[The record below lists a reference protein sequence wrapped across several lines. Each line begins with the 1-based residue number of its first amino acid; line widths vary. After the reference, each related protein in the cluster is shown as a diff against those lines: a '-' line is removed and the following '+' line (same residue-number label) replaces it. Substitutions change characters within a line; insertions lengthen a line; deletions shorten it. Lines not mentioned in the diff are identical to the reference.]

1 MKAFFSKIGNY
12 IKSFFIKDNF
22 VRSDFDKKQ
31 KIQSLITSLV
41 MIVLFVF
48 SSFTFFNMLYSFAD
62 ILGSIVSGSPDVAIS
77 DLLRS
82 LPLFL
87 SFFMS
92 LWGLFLVHAFRKGN
106 DDEQRIRSIFRKGIA
121 VLAIAGVNFLY
132 VFIMRFA
139 GKYSSLVEGSPSCL
153 YPLDSVLYS
162 ALFICIGVAAILYVK
177 RFKEKL
183 PYVVPVRPAA
193 CTAHKPLRFLYC
205 FGVSFWTLI
214 ALFGLTGACLT
225 IFVYDFKHEYAF
237 YGIAVIFIYILSPI
251 MLGFWELYFHELK
264 EEKKK
269 QFLLP
274 VSIVSMFF
282 SILFVVLYFV
292 SLKTNMDAP
301 SNAGFGMFPI
311 TFTATANYG
320 TLIVV
325 FTPIIVSLV
334 ALVRGIIAKIK
345 K

>member
-1 MKAFFSKIGNY
+1 MKKFFSKEN
-12 IKSFFIKDNF
+12 FFP
-22 VRSDFDKKQ
+22 STLDKKQ
-31 KIQSLITSLV
+31 RIQSLITSLV

-62 ILGSIVSGSPDVAIS
+62 ILGSVVSGSPDVAIK

-92 LWGLFLVHAFRKGN
+92 LWALFLVHAFRKGV
-106 DDEQRIRSIFRKGIA
+106 DDEYRLKSIFRKGIA
-121 VLAIAGVNFLY
+121 VLSIAGVNFLY

-139 GKYSSLVEGSPSCL
+139 GKYSSLVEGSPSAL

-162 ALFICIGVAAILYVK
+162 VLFICIGVATILYVK

-183 PYVVPVRPAA
+183 PYTVPVRPVA
-193 CTAHKPLRFLYC
+193 CSAHKPSRFFYC

-214 ALFGLTGACLT
+214 ALFGLTGAFLT

-237 YGIAVIFIYILSPI
+237 FGIAVIFIYILSPI
-251 MLGFWELYFHELK
+251 MLGFWEFYFNELK

-269 QFLLP
+269 EFLLP
-274 VSIVSMFF
+274 VSIVSM
-282 SILFVVLYFV
+282 VVSAIFITLYFV

-301 SNAGFGMFPI
+301 NNAGFGMFPI

-320 TLIVV
+320 TLVVV
-325 FTPIIVSLV
+325 FTPAIVSIV
-334 ALVRGIIAKIK
+334 AFIRAIVGKIK
-345 K
+345 EQ

>member
-1 MKAFFSKIGNY
+1 MSKLFA
-12 IKSFFIKDNF
+12 KENF
-22 VRSDFDKKQ
+22 LPSTFDKKQ
-31 KIQSLITSLV
+31 RIQSLVTSLV

-48 SSFTFFNMLYSFAD
+48 ASFTFFNMLYAFAD
-62 ILGSIVSGSPDVAIS
+62 ILGSIVSGSPDVAIK

-92 LWGLFLVHAFRKGN
+92 LWGLFLVHAFRKGK
-106 DDEQRIRSIFRKGIA
+106 DDEYRLKSIFRKGIA
-121 VLAIAGVNFLY
+121 VLSLSGINFIY
-132 VFIMRFA
+132 VFIMFFV
-139 GKYSSLVEGSPSCL
+139 GKYSSLVEGSPSAL

-162 ALFICIGVAAILYVK
+162 VLFICIGICAIIYVK

-183 PYVVPVRPAA
+183 PYVVPVRQVA
-193 CTAHKPLRFLYC
+193 CTSKKPLRFLYC

-214 ALFGLTGACLT
+214 ALFGLTGAFLT

-237 YGIAVIFIYILSPI
+237 YGIAVILIYILSPI
-251 MLGFWELYFHELK
+251 MMAFWEFYFNELK

-269 QFLLP
+269 EFLLP
-274 VSIVSMFF
+274 VSIVSLTV
-282 SILFVVLYFV
+282 SVICVILYFV

-320 TLIVV
+320 TLLVV

-334 ALVRGIIAKIK
+334 AFARAIFGIIK

>member
-1 MKAFFSKIGNY
+1 MSKLFA
-12 IKSFFIKDNF
+12 KENF
-22 VRSDFDKKQ
+22 LPSTFDKKQ
-31 KIQSLITSLV
+31 RIQSLVTSLV

-48 SSFTFFNMLYSFAD
+48 ASFTFFNMLYSFAD
-62 ILGSIVSGSPDVAIS
+62 ILGSIVSGSPDVAIK

-92 LWGLFLVHAFRKGN
+92 LWGLFLVHAFRKGK
-106 DDEQRIRSIFRKGIA
+106 DDEYRLKSIFRKGIA
-121 VLAIAGVNFLY
+121 VLSLSGINFIY
-132 VFIMRFA
+132 VFIMFFV
-139 GKYSSLVEGSPSCL
+139 GKYSSLVEGSPSAL

-162 ALFICIGVAAILYVK
+162 VLFICIGICSIIYVK

-183 PYVVPVRPAA
+183 PYVVPVRQVA
-193 CTAHKPLRFLYC
+193 CTSKKPLRFLYC

-214 ALFGLTGACLT
+214 ALFGLTGAFLT

-237 YGIAVIFIYILSPI
+237 YGIAVILIYILSPI
-251 MLGFWELYFHELK
+251 MMAFWEFYFNELK

-269 QFLLP
+269 EFLLP
-274 VSIVSMFF
+274 VSIVSLTV
-282 SILFVVLYFV
+282 SVICVILYFV

-320 TLIVV
+320 TLLVV

-334 ALVRGIIAKIK
+334 AFARAIFGIIK